1 MILVELTVS
10 WHWSPAQISG
20 ADKLIAMPVSHE
32 WVYRHVAADKAR
44 GERFYKALHQGHN
57 GGRG

>member
-20 ADKLIAMPVSHE
+20 AGKLIDMPVSHG
-32 WVYRHVAADKAR
+32 WTYRHVAADKALGGKLYR
-44 GERFYKALHQGHN
+44 ALRQEHSAGK
-57 GGRG
+57 G